1 MKNLSENYVA
11 LFEDDD
17 IDPKE
22 YDYEGNMAKSQLIT
36 MADAAEELHDMLD
49 DKENLPEWC
58 QNKIAKATDYIDS
71 VRDYMI
77 AAKSDDI
84 DDDEDEKNE
93 AHKEPQG
100 QAKRMMSPLHKMRM
114 DKEKKDRDRDG
125 KLKPGIIKK
134 EDINHAD
141 AHADAQQHSNGSMS
155 VKKIPSMIKKS
166 GDKHLHLHMKSY
178 HKEKDGQD
186 FAKKH
191 GYKVKNYVKTP
202 SGTRM
207 DIHKEMVDPMDL
219 RGRPKKKDPN
229 PESPYGMKHPLHPA
243 NIAKKKA
250 KANVKQSNPDK
261 YEPTFKEAKS
271 FQYFDNKD
279 DAHAHAKKHGG
290 RVFVNTGKGNT
301 KVKGK
306 RINTHVVI
314 KREEVEVDEALT
326 MKQRMDKRRIMK
338 RNKARIA
345 IGRKRAKK
353 KMANMKVIKKRSD
366 RQARNA
372 IAKKLTRGI
381 PKRDLT
387 PARKK
392 EIEKRL
398 ESPALKMRI
407 KRLSKR
413 MFKDVRKKEV
423 MRKKG

>member
-22 YDYEGNMAKSQLIT
+22 YDYEGSMAKSQLIT

-84 DDDEDEKNE
+84 DDDDGDEKNE
-93 AHKEPQG
+93 AYKEPQG

-155 VKKIPSMIKKS
+155 VKKIPSMLKKP

-178 HKEKDGQD
+178 HKEKDGQA

-191 GYKVKNYVKTP
+191 GYKVSNYVKTGAG
-202 SGTRM
+202 SRM
-207 DIHKEMVDPMDL
+207 NIHKESAEVNEGYESEVL
-219 RGRPKKKDPN
+219 KILNKKGIDGYFKNNALYVSRRDVN
-229 PESPYGMKHPLHPA
+229 D
-243 NIAKKKA
+243 AKKALKKA
-250 KANVKQSNPDK
+250 INIYKLPKIVGEGNTYENFKQSIDGDIIQEKLKPSMGIGAYIKD
-261 YEPTFKEAKS
+261 FSKS
-271 FQYFDNKD
+271 
-279 DAHAHAKKHGG
+279 DAPQ
-290 RVFVNTGKGNT
+290 F
-301 KVKGK
+301 KGK
-306 RINTHVVI
+306 SEKERRDMAVAAYLSA
-314 KREEVEVDEALT
+314 KRG
-326 MKQRMDKRRIMK
+326 DK
-338 RNKARIA
+338 
-345 IGRKRAKK
+345 
-353 KMANMKVIKKRSD
+353 
-366 RQARNA
+366 
-372 IAKKLTRGI
+372 
-381 PKRDLT
+381 
-387 PARKK
+387 
-392 EIEKRL
+392 
-398 ESPALKMRI
+398 
-407 KRLSKR
+407 
-413 MFKDVRKKEV
+413 
-423 MRKKG
+423 